1 MASGSRK
8 SLMVSVAVWIEY
20 TSSTD
25 GQKHRQTDGRRPTA
39 ITALTDLG
47 VMGYYARYRQVH
59 FAGL

>member
-1 MASGSRK
+1 
-8 SLMVSVAVWIEY
+8 MVSVAVWIEY